1 MKLYLIRIHFPKYPL
16 SVLLATSVFVLLLK
30 RPQRA
35 FLLRPSASLP
45 QRNMFVIVSTEFDL
59 STEPKNVSAVP
70 RQHVLNKLYC
80 CRYEISRRI
89 QKVEL
94 LLHHSFLYPCVFLVE
109 WDV

>member
-30 RPQRA
+30 RPQQA

-59 STEPKNVSAVP
+59 STKPKNVSAVP
-70 RQHVLNKLYC
+70 RQHVLNKLDC
-80 CRYEISRRI
+80 
-89 QKVEL
+89 
-94 LLHHSFLYPCVFLVE
+94 
-109 WDV
+109 